1 MDSLVARSEAARA
14 PLDFEQ
20 MKLSPGIIQRWL
32 VPALSLAILG
42 SALVQL
48 RNLDF
53 HRLMEMTPVSPLFWT
68 VFLVGYFFQPVSEWV
83 IFNRLWNLPGR
94 AIVPLLR
101 KRLSNEVLLGYSGEV
116 YFYSWARRNAD
127 MATAPFGAVKDV
139 AILSAAVANVV
150 TLVLV
155 AACWP
160 LLNGLKLGFDGELI
174 TGSAAIITVGSLAT
188 MLFRRFLFSLGT
200 GDLLFISG
208 VHLVRILVTLGT
220 TAILWAII
228 LPTAPLTWWLLLVTL
243 RMLVS
248 RLPLIPNKDLVF
260 AGLAAFLIGRE
271 TDTTALVSLIAG
283 LTLAAHLA
291 VGAGLGALDLA
302 GASEEARAGSRA

>member
-1 MDSLVARSEAARA
+1 MDSLVARSKPARA
-14 PLDFEQ
+14 PLDFER
-20 MKLSPGIIQRWL
+20 MELSPGIVQRWL
-32 VPALSLAILG
+32 VPALSIAILG
-42 SALVQL
+42 GAVLQL

-53 HRLMEMTPVSPLFWT
+53 HRLIAMTPVSPLFWA
-68 VFLVGYFFQPVSEWV
+68 VFLVSYFFQPASEWV
-83 IFNRLWNLPGR
+83 IFHRLWDLPKR
-94 AIVPLLR
+94 AILPLLR
-101 KRLSNEVLLGYSGEV
+101 KRLTNEVLLGYSGEV
-116 YFYSWARRNAD
+116 YFYTWARRNAA
-127 MATAPFGAVKDV
+127 MVTAPFGAVKDV

-160 LLNGLKLGFDGELI
+160 LLNGIKLGFDGEMI

-200 GDLLFISG
+200 RDLLFIAG
-208 VHLVRILVTLGT
+208 VHLVRIIANLAL
-220 TAILWAII
+220 TAALWAMIM
-228 LPTAPLTWWLLLVTL
+228 PSAPLSWWLLLVTL

-260 AGLAAFLIGRE
+260 AGLAAFMIGRE

-302 GASEEARAGSRA
+302 GASEEAKA

>member
-1 MDSLVARSEAARA
+1 MNSLMARSERART
-14 PLDFEQ
+14 PLDFET
-20 MKLSPGIIQRWL
+20 MKLTPGIVQRWL
-32 VPALSLAILG
+32 VPMLSIAIMV
-42 SALVQL
+42 SALLQL

-53 HRLMEMTPVSPLFWT
+53 HRLVAMTPVSPLFWA
-68 VFLVGYFFQPVSEWV
+68 VFLLSYFFQPASEWI
-83 IFNRLWNLPGR
+83 IFRRLWSLPGR
-94 AIVPLLR
+94 AIIPLLR
-101 KRLSNEVLLGYSGEV
+101 KRLTNEVLLGYSGEV
-116 YFYSWARRNAD
+116 YFYGWARRNAQ
-127 MATAPFGAVKDV
+127 MVAAPFGAVKDV
-139 AILSAAVANVV
+139 AILSAAVANVA

-160 LLNGLKLGFDGELI
+160 LLSALKLGFDGELI
-174 TGSAAIITVGSLAT
+174 TGSAAIITVGSLVP

-200 GDLLFISG
+200 RDLMFIAG
-208 VHLVRILVTLGT
+208 VHLVRILANLLL
-220 TAILWAII
+220 TAALWEII
-228 LPTAPLTWWLLLVTL
+228 MPSAPLHWWLLLVTL

-271 TDTTALVSLIAG
+271 ADMTALVSLIAG

-302 GASEEARAGSRA
+302 GAEEKAA